1 MRIKG
6 NRKNGKCW
14 VLVYDHENQG
24 CFVTL
29 SNLHLT
35 QNQFSIQHRK
45 AKELASSPT
54 KARMRRLVR
63 SINNMYMLYKNKTF
77 RQE

>member
-6 NRKNGKCW
+6 NRERGKCW

-29 SNLHLT
+29 SNLPLT
-35 QNQFSIQHRK
+35 QNQFSIQHGK
-45 AKELASSPT
+45 AKE
-54 KARMRRLVR
+54 
-63 SINNMYMLYKNKTF
+63 
-77 RQE
+77 